1 MLKEKEMRTF
11 KPKGVVYI
19 ILTVFLL
26 LFWIMMAIS
35 GIVALI
41 YYIRDVLPSYV
52 DMPILVVGL
61 MLVCFGTIAF
71 AYTFIYTLW
80 QVIRYKI
87 VLYED
92 HIYVAA
98 NRDLWLVR
106 HKDMSISYTGIKT
119 LKYVKTL
126 RPDLIDKGMFY
137 FSAIYITRENAETGK
152 KNKEEYILTMWFSR
166 KQALQIMEEIKIMA
180 TKVNGYEPEILPEFI
195 LKP

>member
-11 KPKGVVYI
+11 KPKGAVYI

-26 LFWIMMAIS
+26 LFWFIGSSLGIIM
-35 GIVALI
+35 IVFFNRKMVCSDNTSFNLI
-41 YYIRDVLPSYV
+41 VLAAGCFNLIFFGYV
-52 DMPILVVGL
+52 FV
-61 MLVCFGTIAF
+61 
-71 AYTFIYTLW
+71 YTLW

-87 VLYED
+87 VVYED

-106 HKDMSISYTGIKT
+106 HKDMNVSYTGIKT

>member
-1 MLKEKEMRTF
+1 MLKEKKMRTF
-11 KPKGVVYI
+11 KPKGAVYI
-19 ILTVFLL
+19 VYTSFIL
-26 LFWIMMAIS
+26 LFWLIFVIL

-61 MLVCFGTIAF
+61 MLVCFGIIAF
-71 AYTFIYTLW
+71 AYTFVYTLW

-106 HKDMSISYTGIKT
+106 HKDINISYNDITM

-126 RPDLIDKGMFY
+126 CPELINKGMVY
-137 FSAIYITRENAETGK
+137 FSGIFIAR
-152 KNKEEYILTMWFSR
+152 KNKDEINNEEEYILTMWFSR